1 MLSTVFFF
9 DGGKVNF
16 RLQGLYVARGCVVG
30 NNKIRVLV
38 SEDTNIPVFY
48 LYLIRATKYTVRR

>member
-1 MLSTVFFF
+1 MLSTVFF

-16 RLQGLYVARGCVVG
+16 RQMYARGCVVE

-38 SEDTNIPVFY
+38 SEDVDTNIPVFY
-48 LYLIRATKYTVRR
+48 LYQIRATKYTVRR